1 MMKKN
6 FFMGFISGALIF
18 GVGGAFAASVIANPN
33 PFLIQ
38 LNGQSVN
45 MQGYNIEGNT
55 YFKLR
60 DIANIIG
67 TFNVGF
73 NDNTI
78 QLSKDGYEYDNET
91 PKLKFTN
98 EMNDFFVEKGIRIP
112 EFQPEDVGTDEFM
125 FNFIFYYYTGIGDYR
140 GYSYIRNAFI
150 IQSPDGS
157 HINSGFKWHENE
169 VKAQYK
175 LFFGKD
181 MPEYY
186 PNRPMLRYE
195 DRYYIVGASNY
206 GEEYYNLSSYKENN
220 DRLSLQYALTDGNGA
235 IWAYATFELKYA
247 DNDNGYIIE
256 SKTITR
262 I

>member
-18 GVGGAFAASVIANPN
+18 GIGGAFAASVIANPN

-78 QLSKDGYEYDNET
+78 QLSKDGYEYNNET

-98 EMNDFFVEKGIRIP
+98 EINDFFIEKGIRIP
-112 EFQPEDVGTDEFM
+112 EFQSEEVGTDEFM
-125 FNFIFYYYTGIGDYR
+125 FNFIFDYYTGIGDPYSD
-140 GYSYIRNAFI
+140 SYISGGFN
-150 IQSPDGS
+150 SDGS
-157 HINSGFKWHENE
+157 YTNGGFKWNENE

-186 PNRPMLRYE
+186 PNRTMLRYE
-195 DRYYIVGASNY
+195 DGYYIVGASNY
-206 GEEYYNLSSYKENN
+206 GEVYYNLHSYKENN
-220 DRLSLQYALTDGNGA
+220 DRLSLQYALTDWDGT